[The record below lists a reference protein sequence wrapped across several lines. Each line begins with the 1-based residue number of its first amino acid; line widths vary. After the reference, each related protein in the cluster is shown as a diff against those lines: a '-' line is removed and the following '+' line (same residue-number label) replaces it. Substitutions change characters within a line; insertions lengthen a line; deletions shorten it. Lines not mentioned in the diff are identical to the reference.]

1 MDSPRG
7 RIHLMRVG
15 LEGKTTLST
24 GLTRHFDTCLG
35 CMACLTACPSGVQYD
50 KLLEATRSQIER
62 HDTRT
67 LADRFFRRLIFS
79 LFPYPKRLRW
89 LALQLWVYQAT
100 GLQWLLRSTGLLR
113 LLPARLHAMES
124 MIPAVSL
131 ATAWSTPPVHLVT
144 EGEPRRRVGLFL
156 GCVQRVFFSDV
167 NAATARVLAAEG
179 CEVVIPSQ
187 QGCCGALFLHAG
199 LDEDAAAMARRFID
213 AFEGSEVDRV
223 VVNSAGC
230 GSILKEY
237 GHLLRDDPDYGAR
250 AKAFAAKCKDIS
262 EVLTEIEP
270 RALRHPLP
278 LRVTYHD
285 ACHLQHA
292 QGITKEPRQ
301 VLATI
306 PNLDV
311 RDIPEG
317 GLCCGSAGIYNLV
330 EPNTARELGE
340 LKVSQLLETDPE
352 AIVSSNPSCLLQ
364 LKSTLEHRGQSLPT
378 LHLVELLDASI
389 RGVTPNMR
397 R

>member
-1 MDSPRG
+1 
-7 RIHLMRVG
+7 
-15 LEGKTTLST
+15 
-24 GLTRHFDTCLG
+24 
-35 CMACLTACPSGVQYD
+35 
-50 KLLEATRSQIER
+50 
-62 HDTRT
+62 
-67 LADRFFRRLIFS
+67 
-79 LFPYPKRLRW
+79 
-89 LALQLWVYQAT
+89 
-100 GLQWLLRSTGLLR
+100 
-113 LLPARLHAMES
+113 
-124 MIPAVSL
+124 
-131 ATAWSTPPVHLVT
+131 
-144 EGEPRRRVGLFL
+144 
-156 GCVQRVFFSDV
+156 
-167 NAATARVLAAEG
+167 
-179 CEVVIPSQ
+179 
-187 QGCCGALFLHAG
+187 
-199 LDEDAAAMARRFID
+199 MARRFID

>member
-15 LEGKTTLST
+15 LEGKTTLSNSF
-24 GLTRHFDTCLG
+24 TRHFDTCLG

-50 KLLEATRSQIER
+50 KLVEATCSQIER

-89 LALQLWVYQAT
+89 LALQLWVYQVT
-100 GLQWLLRSTGLLR
+100 GLQWVLRTTGLLR
-113 LLPARLHAMES
+113 LLPARLRAMES

-131 ATAWSTPPVHLVT
+131 ATAWSTPPVRLAA
-144 EGEPRRRVGLFL
+144 EGERRHQIGLFL

-167 NAATARVLAAEG
+167 TAATARVLAAEG

-199 LDEDAAAMARRFID
+199 LNEDAAAMARRFID
-213 AFEGSEVDRV
+213 AFKDSEVDRV
-223 VVNSAGC
+223 VINAAGC
-230 GSILKEY
+230 GSTLKEY
-237 GHLLRDDPDYGAR
+237 GHQLRDDPDYGAR
-250 AKAFAAKCKDIS
+250 AEAFAAKCKDIS
-262 EVLTEIEP
+262 EVLVEIEP
-270 RALRHPLP
+270 LALRHPLP

-292 QGITKEPRQ
+292 QGVTKEPRQ

-311 RDIPEG
+311 RDIPKV
-317 GLCCGSAGIYNLV
+317 GSAAVRLGSITSWNQTPLV
-330 EPNTARELGE
+330 
-340 LKVSQLLETDPE
+340 S
-352 AIVSSNPSCLLQ
+352 
-364 LKSTLEHRGQSLPT
+364 
-378 LHLVELLDASI
+378 
-389 RGVTPNMR
+389 
-397 R
+397 